1 MDGKALAER
10 VREEVAGE
18 IRELGRPVGLATVLV
33 GDDPAS
39 AVYVRNKQKA
49 CREVGIEPI
58 DHQLSAETSEADLL
72 QLVETLNGD
81 EGVTGIL
88 VQLPLP
94 EHIDEDRVIRS
105 ISPIKDVDGFHPF
118 SAGHLLQGSP
128 TFVAAT
134 PAGIMEILREYEVDL
149 VGARAVVIGRSNI
162 VGKPMALL
170 LLAEH
175 ATVTICHSRTRDL
188 PGVVRE
194 ADVVVAAVGRPNTVT
209 ADMVREGA
217 TIVDVG
223 INRTDEGLVGD
234 VAADVREKAGLL
246 TPVPGGVGPMTIA
259 SLLRNTVR
267 AARYQAGMLAFP
279 LD

>member
-10 VREEVAGE
+10 VRAEVAKDVE
-18 IRELGRPVGLATVLV
+18 ELGRPVGLATVLV

-39 AVYVRNKQKA
+39 EIYVSSKQKA
-49 CREVGIEPI
+49 CREVGIEPF
-58 DHQLSAETSEADLL
+58 DHKLSAETTEEALL
-72 QLVETLNGD
+72 RLVGELNAD
-81 EGVTGIL
+81 ERVTGIL
-88 VQLPLP
+88 CQLPLP
-94 EHIDEDRVIRS
+94 EQIDEDRIIRS

-134 PAGIMEILREYEVDL
+134 PAGIMEILREYEVEL
-149 VGARAVVIGRSNI
+149 LGARAVVVGRSNI

-188 PGVVRE
+188 PAVVRE
-194 ADVVVAAVGRPNTVT
+194 GDVVVAAVGRAGMITG
-209 ADMVREGA
+209 DMVRDGA
-217 TIVDVG
+217 TVVDVG
-223 INRTDEGLVGD
+223 INRVEGKVVGD
-234 VAADVREKAGLL
+234 VAEDVRGKASLL

-259 SLLRNTVR
+259 SLLRNTVK
-267 AARYQAGMLAFP
+267 AARYQAGQLAFP

>member
-10 VREEVAGE
+10 VRGEVAEEVA
-18 IRELGRPVGLATVLV
+18 ELGRPIGLATVLV
-33 GDDPAS
+33 GADPAS
-39 AVYVRNKQKA
+39 AIYVRSKQKA
-49 CREVGIEPI
+49 CREVGIEPS
-58 DHQLSAETSEADLL
+58 DRQLGEETSEEELVA
-72 QLVETLNGD
+72 LVEQLNVD
-81 EGVTGIL
+81 DAVTGIL

-94 EHIDEDRVIRS
+94 EQIDEDRIIRS

-118 SAGHLLQGSP
+118 SAGRFLQGSP

-134 PAGIMEILREYEVDL
+134 PAGIMEILREYEVEL
-149 VGARAVVIGRSNI
+149 KGARAVVIGRSNI

-194 ADVVVAAVGRPNTVT
+194 ADVIVAAVGRPETVT
-209 ADMVREGA
+209 ADMVRDGV
-217 TIVDVG
+217 TVIDVG
-223 INRTDEGLVGD
+223 INRTEDGVVGD
-234 VAADVREKAGLL
+234 VAADVREKAGLV

-267 AARYQAGMLAFP
+267 AARYQSGSLAFP
-279 LD
+279 LE

>member
-10 VREEVAGE
+10 VRGEVAE
-18 IRELGRPVGLATVLV
+18 QIAELGRPIGLATVLV
-33 GDDPAS
+33 GADPAS
-39 AVYVRNKQKA
+39 AIYVRSKQKA

-58 DHQLSAETSEADLL
+58 DHQLGEETSEEELVA
-72 QLVETLNGD
+72 LVEQLNVD
-81 EGVTGIL
+81 DAVTGIL

-94 EHIDEDRVIRS
+94 GQIDEDRIIRS
-105 ISPIKDVDGFHPF
+105 ISPVKDVDGFHPF

-149 VGARAVVIGRSNI
+149 KGARAVVIGRSNI

-194 ADVVVAAVGRPNTVT
+194 ADVIVAAVGRPKTVT
-209 ADMVREGA
+209 ADMVRDGV
-217 TIVDVG
+217 TVIDVG
-223 INRTDEGLVGD
+223 INRTEDGVVGD
-234 VAADVREKAGLL
+234 VAADVREKAGLV

-259 SLLRNTVR
+259 SLLRNTAR
-267 AARYQAGMLAFP
+267 AARYQSGSLAFP
-279 LD
+279 LE

>member
-10 VREEVAGE
+10 VRGEVAEEVAG
-18 IRELGRPVGLATVLV
+18 LGRPVGLATVLV

-49 CREVGIEPI
+49 CREVGIEPF
-58 DHQLSAETSEADLL
+58 DHDLPAETSQQELLALVARLNAHEA
-72 QLVETLNGD
+72 
-81 EGVTGIL
+81 VTGIL

-94 EHIDEDRVIRS
+94 EHMDEDRVIRS
-105 ISPIKDVDGFHPF
+105 IAPIKDVDGFHPF

-134 PAGIMEILREYEVDL
+134 PAGIMEILREYEVEL
-149 VGARAVVIGRSNI
+149 KGARAVVIGRSNI

-188 PGVVRE
+188 PAVVRE
-194 ADVVVAAVGRPNTVT
+194 ADVVVAAVGHPDTVT
-209 ADMVREGA
+209 AHMVREGA
-217 TIVDVG
+217 TVVDVG
-223 INRTDEGLVGD
+223 INRTEDGLVGD
-234 VAADVREKAGLL
+234 VAAGVREKAGLL

-267 AARYQAGMLAFP
+267 AARYQAGSLAFP

>member
-10 VREEVAGE
+10 VRAEVAKE
-18 IRELGRPVGLATVLV
+18 VAALDRPIGLATVLV
-33 GDDPAS
+33 GEDPAS
-39 AVYVRNKQKA
+39 AIYVRSKQKA

-58 DHQLSAETSEADLL
+58 EHQLRADTSEAELL
-72 QLVETLNGD
+72 MLVEQLNAHD
-81 EGVTGIL
+81 AVTGIL

-94 EHIDEDRVIRS
+94 EQIDEDRIIRS

-134 PAGIMEILREYEVDL
+134 PAGIMEILREYEVEL
-149 VGARAVVIGRSNI
+149 QGARAVVIGRSNI

-188 PGVVRE
+188 PAVVRE
-194 ADVVVAAVGRPNTVT
+194 ADVIVAAVGRRDTVT
-209 ADMVREGA
+209 AEMVREGA
-217 TIVDVG
+217 TVVDVG
-223 INRTDEGLVGD
+223 INRTEDGVVGD
-234 VAADVREKAGLL
+234 VAHDVREKAGLL

-267 AARYQAGMLAFP
+267 AARYQSGSLAFP